1 MKFYREINYRF
12 DFWCKI
18 YDNKLNAIYL
28 DYSIVRFFKNGRLHN
43 SKNAAHAY
51 YGYKSFSLKG
61 ENYGNLTKFNKSSW
75 RKFVRELKMKVFL

>member
-1 MKFYREINYRF
+1 MKFYREINYGF

-43 SKNAAHAY
+43 SKNAAYISDGYQAFY
-51 YGYKSFSLKG
+51 LNDKDYGDHY
-61 ENYGNLTKFNKSSW
+61 TKESW
-75 RKFVRELKMKVFL
+75 RKFIKMQAFL